1 MHPRW
6 QFFQPVS
13 SQKFLRND
21 KPTRETVDPLPG
33 YRLTY
38 TTLLN
43 LFRQGSEYVKYLYHD
58 LHNRVCHPCGRRN
71 FNIDLQPP
79 KDILDAVEQ
88 VKESAST
95 SADSVCG
102 LREWDITMAS

>member
-1 MHPRW
+1 MHSQWR
-6 QFFQPVS
+6 FFQPAS

-21 KPTRETVDPLPG
+21 KPTREAVDPSQG
-33 YRLTY
+33 NRLTY

-43 LFRQGSEYVKYLYHD
+43 LFCHDSEYLKYLYHD
-58 LHNRVCHPCGRRN
+58 FHNRVCHPCGRWN

-79 KDILDAVEQ
+79 KDILDAFEQ

-95 SADSVCG
+95 SANSVCS
-102 LREWDITMAS
+102 LREWDITMA